1 MKRNEHRVSQQEALR
16 QLEGGYTQA
25 QNVLENEDKL
35 ERFLQRL
42 EAKMRAIPIAG
53 EKLANLPVLVSLV
66 KSYVKKEYT
75 EIPLGTMIAVVSALA
90 YFVSPI
96 DLIPDAIP
104 GVGHIDDATVIAV
117 CWELVE
123 SDVKEFQKWRAETG
137 REVQQ

>member
-1 MKRNEHRVSQQEALR
+1 MKRNEHRVSQQEALK
-16 QLEGGYTQA
+16 QLECGYTQA

-104 GVGHIDDATVIAV
+104 GVGHIDDAAVIAV

>member
-1 MKRNEHRVSQQEALR
+1 MKRNKHSINQQEALK

-25 QNVLENEDKL
+25 QKVLEDEDKL

-42 EAKMRAIPIAG
+42 ETKMRAIPVAG
-53 EKLANLPVLVSLV
+53 EKLANLPILAALV

-75 EIPLGTMIAVVSALA
+75 QIPLGTMIAVVSALV
-90 YFVSPI
+90 YFVSPV

-104 GVGHIDDATVIAV
+104 GVGYIDDAAVIAV

-123 SDVKEFQKWRAETG
+123 SDVQEFQKWRAETG
-137 REVQQ
+137 REI